1 MFEVDTT
8 LIVIGLLLLM
18 VFAGIHVAVALGIT
32 AIVGL
37 LLVTDGNFQ
46 RTSFFLDQPPMR
58 RCALTSLP

>member
-8 LIVIGLLLLM
+8 LIVIGLLLVM

-37 LLVTDGNFQ
+37 LLVTDGK
-46 RTSFFLDQPPMR
+46 FFAKPHV
-58 RCALTSLP
+58 